1 MSGLSSRSSAAP
13 AFLALSCV
21 GFIASAPAYAADRP
35 AESAKVHAADD
46 QEKQL
51 NRDEI
56 VVNGKTVPATT
67 LESPKATRSLLDTTQ
82 TVTIIGDQTI
92 RKQNLLT
99 LRDVLQTIPGI
110 TFGAGEGG
118 GGYGDSIN
126 LRGYSA
132 NNDITID
139 GVRDSAQYSRSETF
153 NLQQVEV
160 YNGAN
165 SVFGGGGSVGGTINL
180 VTKRPQAETLTVV
193 SGGVGTDDYYRTT
206 LDSNVRVSD
215 LVAVRLNAVAH
226 KNDIP
231 GRDVENNKRWAV
243 APSLIVGVTGPTSL
257 TLQYLHQEDEN
268 VPVYGVPYYR
278 SALYSGAL
286 PGVDNSGYYGIAN
299 LDKQD
304 ITVDQATATVSHRF
318 SDKVS
323 IRNLSRWQRVQ
334 QDSLTSAPQGVFCL
348 ANNRTPTGAACTAS
362 FTAPVIDGGVL
373 RPATAAAPFVVT
385 VQPGFFLGNGP
396 RGFVRNQENQILYNQ
411 TDLRAVFDTAG
422 LEHTLVVGASVSQ
435 EDYTIVTGNTL
446 RTATG
451 VTVVQSPIELAN
463 PNTNYSDAFNFIESG
478 RSQGSTSNAAV
489 YAFDTIKVIPQI
501 EVNFGLRYEHA
512 KGTFRADTFSTAVT
526 TPATLGTYARG
537 LNQTSD
543 ETLFSYRGGI
553 NFKPIETVS
562 LYASYGNAT
571 TPTSATVR
579 LGCGTLINAPAGQL
593 DPCDVKPE
601 KAVNYELGAK
611 ADLFSRK
618 LQLTAAVFRNER
630 TNYRVATNEPIVTT
644 LGVNDGRSRVDGI
657 ALGASG
663 SISHAFSIFANYTYL
678 KAKVIQSVSNFCLA
692 NPGPVRTTVGTV
704 TTTTN
709 PCGNSAAIL
718 DTQAGQELTNTPK
731 HSGSLFTTYTL
742 PFGLQLGYGLTYQGA
757 FALNNSAL
765 ATPLAPTTVVT
776 PVFHSSDYLTHRAFL
791 SYTVGNGLTAQLNVQ
806 NFTNEKYYTGIRNN
820 GWATPGEARS
830 VRLTLFY
837 SL

>member
-1 MSGLSSRSSAAP
+1 MSGFSSRSSTAP

-21 GFIASAPAYAADRP
+21 GLIASAPAFAADRP
-35 AESAKVHAADD
+35 ADSAKVHAADD
-46 QEKQL
+46 QDKQL
-51 NRDEI
+51 ERDEI
-56 VVNGKTVPATT
+56 VVNGKSVPATT

-82 TVTIIGDQTI
+82 TITIIGDQTI

-193 SGGVGTDDYYRTT
+193 SGGIGTDDYYRTT

-243 APSLIVGVTGPTSL
+243 APSLIVGVEGPTSL

-268 VPVYGVPYYR
+268 IPVYGVPYFR
-278 SALYSGAL
+278 NAVNSGPL
-286 PGVDNSGYYGIAN
+286 PGADNAGYYGIAN

-334 QDSLTSAPQGVFCL
+334 QDSLTSAPQGVFCFSTGFQPLPTTNVATTPL
-348 ANNRTPTGAACTAS
+348 ACAAGQATPGTYYPS
-362 FTAPVIDGGVL
+362 
-373 RPATAAAPFVVT
+373 
-385 VQPGFFLGNGP
+385 GP

-422 LEHTLVVGASVSQ
+422 LEHTLVLGASVSQ
-435 EDYTIVTGNTL
+435 EDYAIVSGNTL

-451 VTVVQSPIELAN
+451 ATVVQSPINLTN
-463 PNTNYSDAFNFIESG
+463 PNTDYTGAFNFIESG
-478 RSQGSTSNAAV
+478 WSQGSTSNAAA

-512 KGTFRADTFSTAVT
+512 KGRFRADTFSVV
-526 TPATLGTYARG
+526 PDATLGAYTRG

-562 LYASYGNAT
+562 LYASYGNST

-579 LGCGTLINAPAGQL
+579 LGCGTLISAPAGQL
-593 DPCDVKPE
+593 DPCAVNPE
-601 KAVNYELGAK
+601 KAVNYEVGAK
-611 ADLFSRK
+611 ADLFGRK

-630 TNYRVATNEPIVTT
+630 TNYRVATNDPIVTT
-644 LGVNDGRSRVDGI
+644 LQVTDGRSRVDGI

-663 SISHAFSIFANYTYL
+663 NVSKAWSIFANYTYL
-678 KAKVIQSVSNFCLA
+678 DGQVLQSVSNFCLA
-692 NPGPVRTTVGTV
+692 NPGTRSTTV
-704 TTTTN
+704 TTPTTITTTITN
-709 PCGNSAAIL
+709 PCGNSAAVL
-718 DTQAGQELTNTPK
+718 DPQKDQQLTNTPE

-765 ATPLAPTTVVT
+765 ATPLAPTTAVT
-776 PVFHSSDYLTHRAFL
+776 PVFHSADYLTHRAFL

-806 NFTNEKYYTGIRNN
+806 NFTNERYYTGIRNN

-837 SL
+837 SM

>member
-21 GFIASAPAYAADRP
+21 GFIASAPAYAADKP
-35 AESAKVHAADD
+35 VDAAKTHMVDD

-180 VTKRPQAETLTVV
+180 VTKRPQAETLMVV

-268 VPVYGVPYYR
+268 IPVYGVPYFR
-278 SALYSGAL
+278 NAVNNGPL
-286 PGVDNSGYYGIAN
+286 PGADNSAYYGIRN

-304 ITVDQATATVSHRF
+304 ITVDQATATVSHSF

-334 QDSLTSAPQGVFCL
+334 QDSLTSAPQAPNPNGFCL
-348 ANNRTPTGAACTAS
+348 STGFQPIATSNVSTTPLACT
-362 FTAPVIDGGVL
+362 
-373 RPATAAAPFVVT
+373 PA
-385 VQPGFFLGNGP
+385 QQLGSYIPSGP

-411 TDLRAVFDTAG
+411 TDFRAVFDTAG
-422 LEHTLVVGASVSQ
+422 LEHTLVLGASVSQ

-446 RTATG
+446 RTADGT
-451 VTVVQSPIELAN
+451 TVAQQPINLAN
-463 PNTNYSDAFNFIESG
+463 PNTDYTGAFNFIESG
-478 RSQGSTSNAAV
+478 RSQGTTSNAAV
-489 YAFDTIKVIPQI
+489 YAFDTIKIIPQI
-501 EVNFGLRYEHA
+501 EANFGLRYEHA

-526 TPATLGTYARG
+526 IPATLGTYTRG

-562 LYASYGNAT
+562 LYASYGNST

-579 LGCGTLINAPAGQL
+579 LGCGTLIGTPAIGGAGAGTV
-593 DPCDVKPE
+593 DPCDVQPE
-601 KAVNYELGAK
+601 KAVNYEIGAK
-611 ADLFSRK
+611 ADLFGRK
-618 LQLTAAVFRNER
+618 LQLTAALFRNER
-630 TNYRVATNEPIVTT
+630 TNYRVATNDPIVTT
-644 LGVNDGRSRVDGI
+644 LGVTDGRSRVDGI

-663 SISHAFSIFANYTYL
+663 SVSKAWSIFANYTYL
-678 KAKVIQSVSNFCLA
+678 DGKVLQSVSNFCLD
-692 NPGPVRTTVGTV
+692 NPGTRSTTV
-704 TTTTN
+704 TTPTTITTTITN
-709 PCGNSAAIL
+709 PCGNSAAVL
-718 DTQAGQELTNTPK
+718 DPQKDQQLTNTPK
-731 HSGSLFTTYTL
+731 HSGTLFTTYTL

-776 PVFHSSDYLTHRAFL
+776 PVFHSADYLTHRAFL

>member
-1 MSGLSSRSSAAP
+1 MSISSSRATSPRSASAP
-13 AFLALSCV
+13 AFLALSCI
-21 GFIASAPAYAADRP
+21 GFIASAPAFAAERA
-35 AESAKVHAADD
+35 AEAPKGNSAAVAVDPDQQARLERDD
-46 QEKQL
+46 
-51 NRDEI
+51 I
-56 VVNGKTVPATT
+56 VVNGKIIPANT
-67 LESPKATRSLLDTTQ
+67 LESPKATRALIDTTQ
-82 TVTIIGDQTI
+82 TVTVIGDQTI

-99 LRDVLQTIPGI
+99 LRDVLQTVPGI

-139 GVRDSAQYSRSETF
+139 GVRDSAQYSRGETF

-193 SGGVGTDDYYRTT
+193 SGGIGTDDYYRGT

-226 KNDIP
+226 RNDIP
-231 GRDVENNKRWAV
+231 GRDVERNKRWAV
-243 APSLIVGVTGPTSL
+243 APSAMIGVAGPTSL
-257 TLQYLHQEDEN
+257 TLQYLHEEDDN
-268 VPVYGVPYYR
+268 TPVYGVPYFR
-278 SALYSGAL
+278 NAVNAGPL
-286 PGVDNSGYYGIAN
+286 PGADNSAYYGIRN
-299 LDKQD
+299 LDRQD
-304 ITVDQATATVSHRF
+304 ITVDQATATAAHAF
-318 SDKVS
+318 SDTVS
-323 IRNLSRWQRVQ
+323 IRNLARWQRVEQ
-334 QDSLTSAPQGVFCL
+334 NSLTSAPQGVFCL
-348 ANNRTPTGAACTAS
+348 STG
-362 FTAPVIDGGVL
+362 FQPL
-373 RPATAAAPFVVT
+373 PATNVATTPLACAVGQTSPST
-385 VQPGFFLGNGP
+385 YYPSGP
-396 RGFVRNQENQILYNQ
+396 RGFVRDQENQILYNQ
-411 TDLRAVFDTAG
+411 TDFRAVFDTAG
-422 LEHTLVVGASVSQ
+422 LEHTFVLGASFAK

-446 RTATG
+446 RTTAGAT
-451 VTVVQSPIELAN
+451 VAQSPIALAN
-463 PNTNYSDAFNFIESG
+463 PNTDYTGPFNFIQAG

-501 EVNFGLRYEHA
+501 EANFGLRYEHA
-512 KGTFRADTFSTAVT
+512 KGVFRADTFSVV
-526 TPATLGTYARG
+526 PETLGTFTRG

-553 NFKPIETVS
+553 NFKPVETVS
-562 LYASYGNAT
+562 LYASYGNST

-579 LGCGTLINAPAGQL
+579 LGCGTLIGTPAIGGAPAGTV

-601 KAVNYELGAK
+601 KAVNYEIGAK
-611 ADLFSRK
+611 ADLFGRK
-618 LQLTAAVFRNER
+618 LQLTAALFRNDR
-630 TNYRVATNEPIVTT
+630 TNYRVATNDPIVTT
-644 LGVNDGRSRVDGI
+644 LGVTDGRSRVDGI

-663 SISHAFSIFANYTYL
+663 NVSKAWSIFANYTYL
-678 KAKVIQSVSNFCLA
+678 DAKVLQSVSDFCLA
-692 NPGPVRTTVGTV
+692 NPGTRSTTAGTV
-704 TTTTN
+704 TTITN
-709 PCGNSAAIL
+709 PCGNSAAVP
-718 DTQAGQELTNTPK
+718 DPQRDQQLTNTPK

-765 ATPLAPTTVVT
+765 ATPLAPTTIVT
-776 PVFHSSDYLTHRAFL
+776 PVFHSADYLTHRAFL

>member
-1 MSGLSSRSSAAP
+1 MSVLSSRSSAAP

-21 GFIASAPAYAADRP
+21 GFIASAPAYAADKP
-35 AESAKVHAADD
+35 ADAAKTHVVDD
-46 QEKQL
+46 QDKQL
-51 NRDEI
+51 ERDEI
-56 VVNGKTVPATT
+56 VVNGKSAPATT

-193 SGGVGTDDYYRTT
+193 SGGIGTDDYYRTT

-231 GRDVENNKRWAV
+231 GRDVEYNKRWAV
-243 APSLIVGVTGPTSL
+243 APSLIVGVEGPTSL

-268 VPVYGVPYYR
+268 VPVYGVPYFR
-278 SALYSGAL
+278 NAVNDGPL
-286 PGVDNSGYYGIAN
+286 PGADNSAYYGIRN

-304 ITVDQATATVSHRF
+304 ITVDQATATVSHSF

-348 ANNRTPTGAACTAS
+348 STGFQPLPLTNVATTPLACAA
-362 FTAPVIDGGVL
+362 GQ
-373 RPATAAAPFVVT
+373 AT
-385 VQPGFFLGNGP
+385 PGTYYPSGP

-411 TDLRAVFDTAG
+411 TDLRSVFDTAG
-422 LEHTLVVGASVSQ
+422 LEHTLVLGASFAQ

-446 RTATG
+446 RSATG
-451 VTVVQSPIELAN
+451 ATIAQTPINLAN
-463 PNTNYSDAFNFIESG
+463 PNTDYTGAFNFIESG
-478 RSQGSTSNAAV
+478 RSQGTTSNAAV
-489 YAFDTIKVIPQI
+489 YAFDTIKIIPQI
-501 EVNFGLRYEHA
+501 EANFGLRYEHA

-526 TPATLGTYARG
+526 VPATLGTYTRG

-579 LGCGTLINAPAGQL
+579 LGCGTLISAPSGQL

-601 KAVNYELGAK
+601 KAVNYEIGAK
-611 ADLFSRK
+611 ADLFARK
-618 LQLTAAVFRNER
+618 LQLTAALFRNER
-630 TNYRVATNEPIVTT
+630 TNYRVATNDPIVTT

-663 SISHAFSIFANYTYL
+663 NVSKAWSIFANYTYL
-678 KAKVIQSVSNFCLA
+678 KAKILQSVSNFCLA
-692 NPGPVRTTVGTV
+692 NPGPVSTTVGII

-709 PCGNSAAIL
+709 PCGNSVAIP
-718 DTQAGQELTNTPK
+718 DTQAGQELANTPK

-757 FALNNSAL
+757 FALNQSAL

-776 PVFHSSDYLTHRAFL
+776 PVFHSADYLTHRAFL

>member
-1 MSGLSSRSSAAP
+1 MSGPSSRSSAAP

-180 VTKRPQAETLTVV
+180 ITKRPQAETLTVV

-243 APSLIVGVTGPTSL
+243 APSLIVGVEGPTSL

-268 VPVYGVPYYR
+268 VPVYGVPYFR
-278 SALYSGAL
+278 NAVNNGPL
-286 PGVDNSGYYGIAN
+286 PGADNSAYYGIRN

-304 ITVDQATATVSHRF
+304 ITVDQATATVSHSF

-348 ANNRTPTGAACTAS
+348 STGFQPQPLTNVATTPAVCIAPTA
-362 FTAPVIDGGVL
+362 TAPGQNI
-373 RPATAAAPFVVT
+373 
-385 VQPGFFLGNGP
+385 PGTYYPSGP

-411 TDLRAVFDTAG
+411 TDLRSVFDTAG
-422 LEHTLVVGASVSQ
+422 LEHTLVLGASVSQ

-451 VTVVQSPIELAN
+451 ATVAQPPINLAN
-463 PNTNYSDAFNFIESG
+463 PNTDYTGPFNFIQAG
-478 RSQGSTSNAAV
+478 RSQGTTSNAAV

-512 KGTFRADTFSTAVT
+512 KGRFRADTFSVV
-526 TPATLGTYARG
+526 PDATLGTYTRG

-630 TNYRVATNEPIVTT
+630 TNYRVATNDPIVTT

-692 NPGPVRTTVGTV
+692 NPGPVRTTVGTT

-776 PVFHSSDYLTHRAFL
+776 PVFHSADYLTHRAFL

>member
-1 MSGLSSRSSAAP
+1 MSGFSSRSSASP

-35 AESAKVHAADD
+35 AEAAKVHAADEQD
-46 QEKQL
+46 KQL
-51 NRDEI
+51 ERDEI
-56 VVNGKTVPATT
+56 VVNGKSAPATT

-193 SGGVGTDDYYRTT
+193 SGGVGTDDYYRAT

-215 LVAVRLNAVAH
+215 LVAIRLNAVAH

-231 GRDVENNKRWAV
+231 GRDVEYNKRWAV
-243 APSLIVGVTGPTSL
+243 APSLTVGVTGPTSL

-268 VPVYGVPYYR
+268 VPVYGVPYFR
-278 SALYSGAL
+278 NAVNAGPL
-286 PGVDNSGYYGIAN
+286 PGADNSAYYGIRN
-299 LDKQD
+299 LDAQD

-318 SDKVS
+318 SDAVS

-348 ANNRTPTGAACTAS
+348 STGFQPLPATNVATTPGVCPVATPT
-362 FTAPVIDGGVL
+362 
-373 RPATAAAPFVVT
+373 TAA
-385 VQPGFFLGNGP
+385 QNIPGTYYPSGP

-411 TDLRAVFDTAG
+411 TDLRSVFDTAG
-422 LEHTLVVGASVSQ
+422 LEHTLVLGASFSQ

-446 RTATG
+446 RTSTGAT
-451 VTVVQSPIELAN
+451 VAQPPINLAN
-463 PNTNYSDAFNFIESG
+463 PNTDYTGAFNFIQAG
-478 RSQGSTSNAAV
+478 RSQGTTSNAAV

-512 KGTFRADTFSTAVT
+512 KGTFRADTFSVV
-526 TPATLGTYARG
+526 PDATLGTYTRG

-630 TNYRVATNEPIVTT
+630 TNYRVATNDPIVTT

-663 SISHAFSIFANYTYL
+663 SISHTFSIFANYTYL
-678 KAKVIQSVSNFCLA
+678 KAKIIQSVSNFCLA
-692 NPGPVRTTVGTV
+692 NPGPVRTTVGTI

-709 PCGNSAAIL
+709 ACGNSAAIL
-718 DTQAGQELTNTPK
+718 DTQAGQALANTPK
-731 HSGSLFTTYTL
+731 HSGSLFATYTL

-757 FALNNSAL
+757 FPLNQSAL

-776 PVFHSSDYLTHRAFL
+776 PVFHSADYLTHRAFL

-830 VRLTLFY
+830 VRFTLFY

>member
-1 MSGLSSRSSAAP
+1 MSGFSSRSSAAP

-21 GFIASAPAYAADRP
+21 GFIASASAHAADRP
-35 AESAKVHAADD
+35 AEAAKLHATDD
-46 QEKQL
+46 QNKQL
-51 NRDEI
+51 ERDEI
-56 VVNGKTVPATT
+56 VVNGKNVPATT

-193 SGGVGTDDYYRTT
+193 SGGVGSDDYYRTT
-206 LDSNVRVSD
+206 IDSNVRVSD

-231 GRDVENNKRWAV
+231 GRDVEYNKRWAV
-243 APSLIVGVTGPTSL
+243 APSLIVGVEGPTSL

-268 VPVYGVPYYR
+268 VPVYGVPYFR
-278 SALYSGAL
+278 NAVNNGPL
-286 PGVDNSGYYGIAN
+286 PGADNSGYYGIRN

-304 ITVDQATATVSHRF
+304 ITVDQATATVSHSF

-348 ANNRTPTGAACTAS
+348 STGFQPLPLTNVATTPLTCAATSATG
-362 FTAPVIDGGVL
+362 PQNI
-373 RPATAAAPFVVT
+373 
-385 VQPGFFLGNGP
+385 PGTYYPSGP

-411 TDLRAVFDTAG
+411 TDLRSVFDTAG
-422 LEHTLVVGASVSQ
+422 LEHTLVLGASFAQ

-451 VTVVQSPIELAN
+451 ATVAQPPINLAN
-463 PNTNYSDAFNFIESG
+463 PNTDYTGAFNFIQAG
-478 RSQGSTSNAAV
+478 RSQGTTSNAAV

-512 KGTFRADTFSTAVT
+512 KGRFRADTFSVV
-526 TPATLGTYARG
+526 PDATLGTYTRG

-562 LYASYGNAT
+562 LYASYGNST

-630 TNYRVATNEPIVTT
+630 TNYRVATNDPIVTT

-678 KAKVIQSVSNFCLA
+678 KAKIIQSVSNFCLA

-709 PCGNSAAIL
+709 ACGNSAAIL
-718 DTQAGQELTNTPK
+718 DTQAGQALANTPK
-731 HSGSLFTTYTL
+731 HSGSLFATYTL

-757 FALNNSAL
+757 FPLNQSAL

-776 PVFHSSDYLTHRAFL
+776 PVFHSADYLTHRAFL

-837 SL
+837 SM

>member
-21 GFIASAPAYAADRP
+21 GFIASAPAYAADKP
-35 AESAKVHAADD
+35 ADAARTHVVDD
-46 QEKQL
+46 QDKL
-51 NRDEI
+51 LVRDEI
-56 VVNGKTVPATT
+56 VVNGKSVPATT

-231 GRDVENNKRWAV
+231 GRDVEYNKRWAV
-243 APSLIVGVTGPTSL
+243 APSLIVGVEGPTSL

-268 VPVYGVPYYR
+268 TPVYGVPYFR
-278 SALYSGAL
+278 NAVNDGPL
-286 PGVDNSGYYGIAN
+286 PGADNSAYYGIRN

-304 ITVDQATATVSHRF
+304 ITVDQATATVSHSF

-348 ANNRTPTGAACTAS
+348 STGFQPLPLTNVATTPLACAA
-362 FTAPVIDGGVL
+362 GQ
-373 RPATAAAPFVVT
+373 AT
-385 VQPGFFLGNGP
+385 PGTYYPSGP

-411 TDLRAVFDTAG
+411 TDFRAVFDTAG
-422 LEHTLVVGASVSQ
+422 LEHTMVLGASVAQ

-446 RTATG
+446 RTANG
-451 VTVVQSPIELAN
+451 ATVAQPPINLAN
-463 PNTNYSDAFNFIESG
+463 PNTDYTGAFNFIESG
-478 RSQGSTSNAAV
+478 RSQGTTSNAAV
-489 YAFDTIKVIPQI
+489 YAFDTIKIIPQI
-501 EVNFGLRYEHA
+501 EANFGLRYEHA

-526 TPATLGTYARG
+526 VPATLGTYTRG

-579 LGCGTLINAPAGQL
+579 LGCGTLISAPSGQL

-601 KAVNYELGAK
+601 KAVNYEIGAK
-611 ADLFSRK
+611 ADLFARK
-618 LQLTAAVFRNER
+618 LQLTAALFRNER
-630 TNYRVATNEPIVTT
+630 TNYRVATNDPIVTT

-663 SISHAFSIFANYTYL
+663 NISRAFSIFANYTYL
-678 KAKVIQSVSNFCLA
+678 KAKILQSVSNFCLA
-692 NPGPVRTTVGTV
+692 NPGPVSTTVGT
-704 TTTTN
+704 TTTITN
-709 PCGNSAAIL
+709 PCGNSVAIP
-718 DTQAGQELTNTPK
+718 DTQAGQELANTPK

-757 FALNNSAL
+757 FALNQSAL

-776 PVFHSSDYLTHRAFL
+776 PVFHSADYLTHRAFL

>member
-231 GRDVENNKRWAV
+231 GRDVESNKRWAV

-268 VPVYGVPYYR
+268 VPVYGVPYFR
-278 SALYSGAL
+278 NAVNNGPL
-286 PGVDNSGYYGIAN
+286 PGADNSAYYGIRN

-304 ITVDQATATVSHRF
+304 ITVDQATATVSHSF

-334 QDSLTSAPQGVFCL
+334 QDSLTSAPQAPNPNGFCL
-348 ANNRTPTGAACTAS
+348 STGFQPIATSNVSTTPLACT
-362 FTAPVIDGGVL
+362 
-373 RPATAAAPFVVT
+373 PA
-385 VQPGFFLGNGP
+385 QQLGSYIPSGP

-411 TDLRAVFDTAG
+411 TDLRSVFDTAG
-422 LEHTLVVGASVSQ
+422 LEHTLVLGASVSQ

-446 RTATG
+446 RTADGT
-451 VTVVQSPIELAN
+451 TVAQQPINLAN
-463 PNTNYSDAFNFIESG
+463 PNTDYTGAFNFIESG
-478 RSQGSTSNAAV
+478 RSQGTTSNAAV
-489 YAFDTIKVIPQI
+489 YAFDTIKIIPQI
-501 EVNFGLRYEHA
+501 EANFGLRYEHA

-526 TPATLGTYARG
+526 IPATLGTYTRG

-562 LYASYGNAT
+562 LYASYGNST

-579 LGCGTLINAPAGQL
+579 LGCGTLIGTPAIGGAGAGTV
-593 DPCDVKPE
+593 DPCDVQPE
-601 KAVNYELGAK
+601 KAVNYEIGAK
-611 ADLFSRK
+611 ADLFGRK
-618 LQLTAAVFRNER
+618 LQLTAALFRNER
-630 TNYRVATNEPIVTT
+630 TNYRVATNDPIVTT
-644 LGVNDGRSRVDGI
+644 LGVTDGRSRVDGI

-663 SISHAFSIFANYTYL
+663 SVSRAWSIFANYTYL
-678 KAKVIQSVSNFCLA
+678 DGKVLQSVSNFCLD
-692 NPGPVRTTVGTV
+692 NPGTRSTTV
-704 TTTTN
+704 TTPTTITTTITN
-709 PCGNSAAIL
+709 PCGNSAAVL
-718 DTQAGQELTNTPK
+718 DPQKDQQLTNTPK

-765 ATPLAPTTVVT
+765 ATPLAPTTAVT
-776 PVFHSSDYLTHRAFL
+776 PVFHSADYLTHRAFL

-806 NFTNEKYYTGIRNN
+806 NYTNEKYYTGIRNN

>member
-21 GFIASAPAYAADRP
+21 GFIASAPAYAADKP
-35 AESAKVHAADD
+35 ADAARTHVVDD
-46 QEKQL
+46 QDKL
-51 NRDEI
+51 LVRDEI
-56 VVNGKTVPATT
+56 VVNGKSVPATT

-231 GRDVENNKRWAV
+231 GRDVEYNKRWAV
-243 APSLIVGVTGPTSL
+243 APSLIVGVEGPTSL

-268 VPVYGVPYYR
+268 TPVYGVPYFR
-278 SALYSGAL
+278 NAVNDGPL
-286 PGVDNSGYYGIAN
+286 PGADNSAYYGIRN

-304 ITVDQATATVSHRF
+304 ITVDQATATVSHSF

-348 ANNRTPTGAACTAS
+348 STGFQPLPLTNVATTPLACAA
-362 FTAPVIDGGVL
+362 GQ
-373 RPATAAAPFVVT
+373 AT
-385 VQPGFFLGNGP
+385 PGTYYPSGP

-411 TDLRAVFDTAG
+411 TDFRAVFDTAG
-422 LEHTLVVGASVSQ
+422 LEHTMVLGASFAQ

-446 RTATG
+446 RTANG
-451 VTVVQSPIELAN
+451 ATVAQPPINLAN
-463 PNTNYSDAFNFIESG
+463 PNTDYTGAFNFIESG
-478 RSQGSTSNAAV
+478 RSQGTTSNAAV
-489 YAFDTIKVIPQI
+489 YAFDTIKIIPQI
-501 EVNFGLRYEHA
+501 EANFGLRYEHA

-526 TPATLGTYARG
+526 VPATLGTYTRG
-537 LNQTSD
+537 LDQTSD

-579 LGCGTLINAPAGQL
+579 LGCGTLISAPSGQL

-601 KAVNYELGAK
+601 KAVNYEIGAK
-611 ADLFSRK
+611 ADLFARK
-618 LQLTAAVFRNER
+618 LQLTAALFRNER
-630 TNYRVATNEPIVTT
+630 TNYRVATNDPIVTT

-663 SISHAFSIFANYTYL
+663 NISRAFSIFANYTYL
-678 KAKVIQSVSNFCLA
+678 KAKILQSVSNFCLA
-692 NPGPVRTTVGTV
+692 NPGPVSTTVGT
-704 TTTTN
+704 TTTITN
-709 PCGNSAAIL
+709 PCGNSVAIP
-718 DTQAGQELTNTPK
+718 DTQAGQELANTPK

-757 FALNNSAL
+757 FALNQSAL

-776 PVFHSSDYLTHRAFL
+776 PVFHSADYLTHRAFL